1 MSFNHSS
8 IHRLIKWKSIMSDPY
23 YFTKSQLNF
32 LDLFKIAADYN
43 CLYLL
48 DYHCMDLFDHDGVG
62 TLSEE
67 QQEQLAYAACP
78 DIFSE
83 AIQAGYRP
91 LSEKLF
97 GETHASV
104 C

>member
-1 MSFNHSS
+1 MRTEYSFS
-8 IHRLIKWKSIMSDPY
+8 RK
-23 YFTKSQLNF
+23 QLNF
-32 LDLFKIAADYN
+32 LDLFKIAADYD

-62 TLSEE
+62 TLNEDE
-67 QQEQLAYAACP
+67 QEQLAYAACP

-91 LSEKLF
+91 PSEKLF
-97 GETHASV
+97 GGTHASV